1 MVMTE
6 RNRPSAQDVPPFTS
20 SVFPWMDALQGQN
33 FWTTFGTVARAAEP
47 AARSAAR
54 AQLEMSSL
62 VGTRVKAWAGIPE
75 TLSRCRTPMD
85 LMLAQ
90 AAFWQEAGRNYAEAS
105 QHMMMAWNG
114 MLGGSRSEA
123 GADHVEPRDYIT
135 FPESSETEERRHPG
149 ASRRAA

>member
-1 MVMTE
+1 MTE

-20 SVFPWMDALQGQN
+20 SAFPWMDAMQGQN
-33 FWTTFGTVARAAEP
+33 FWTAFSTIARAGEP
-47 AARSAAR
+47 VARSAAR
-54 AQLEMSSL
+54 AQFEMSSL

-90 AAFWQEAGRNYAEAS
+90 AAFWQEAGRDYAEAS
-105 QHMMMAWNG
+105 RHVMTAWSG
-114 MLGGSRSEA
+114 VLGGYR
-123 GADHVEPRDYIT
+123 GGVDADQVEPRDYIT
-135 FPESSETEERRHPG
+135 FPESGETEERRHPG